1 MSASDGERREA
12 APFDVLAVLAPA
24 RRQLGLRRAASWAV
38 RGLLAGGIVALLV
51 LGAAHL
57 HLFPAALP
65 VAPGAVVAGLLVGL
79 AIGIRRW
86 PDRLQT
92 ARAVDQHFNLH
103 DRLTT
108 AFELRTSSLPLS
120 ELQRSDAG
128 RRLAGLKPRE
138 SARGQL
144 SSRESGAA
152 VVVLM
157 VLLALALVGLP
168 ATHGAV
174 QTSYADQQRVHQAA
188 QTGIPRIVRTVN
200 LGLGPVTRHDAA
212 MRNLNLALQH
222 LRHQLQHASNRAGAL
237 RAISATQQQLH
248 RIAASLHPIKPAAV
262 SQLNHA
268 LASRMSP
275 QQRAEAAGNS
285 QKALKAAASTLQ
297 RLARELAHM
306 SAAQRAALARSLA
319 KAASTTSDSTMRSTL
334 QQAASS
340 LAYQDPKTAAGALQE
355 AAAALDRSP
364 SAQAAQSAAN
374 SAAAGLESMKAG
386 VSDLSTQAGGSSA
399 SGNTA
404 SSQTPGSGQNGQ
416 GSGQGQGNGSGQGQ
430 GKGTGSGQGQGKGSG
445 SGQGQGRGTGTG
457 SGQGRGSGQGT
468 GRGQGSGNG
477 RGSSGS
483 GGAGGTGGHGIGG
496 GRGGSG
502 GQGSGHLSTRV
513 YIPGKF
519 GKGTHTIQ
527 NGGPS
532 GAPLRGSTVP
542 YRQVIGQYEQTAHTA
557 LDRASLPPSMQ
568 AYVRQYF
575 SSISR

>member
-1 MSASDGERREA
+1 MTSGGRERPEHT
-12 APFDVLAVLAPA
+12 PFDVLAVLAPA
-24 RRQLGLRRAASWAV
+24 RRQLGLRRVASWAV

-57 HLFPAALP
+57 HRFSVALLVAA
-65 VAPGAVVAGLLVGL
+65 GAVVLGLLVGL

-92 ARAVDQHFNLH
+92 ARTVDHHFNLH

-108 AFELRTSSLPLS
+108 ALELRTSDLPLA

-128 RRLAGLKPRE
+128 RRLVGLKARE
-138 SARGQL
+138 SARGQF
-144 SSRESGAA
+144 SRRESGAT

-157 VLLALALVGLP
+157 VLLAVALVGLP
-168 ATHGAV
+168 AARGAV
-174 QTSYADQQRVHQAA
+174 QTSYADQQRVHHAE
-188 QTGIPRIVRTVN
+188 QTGIPRIVRKVN
-200 LGLGPVTRHDAA
+200 LGLGPVTRHDVA

-222 LRHQLQHASNRAGAL
+222 LRRQLQHASNRAGAL

-248 RIAASLHPIKPAAV
+248 RIAASLHPVRPAAV
-262 SQLNHA
+262 SQLNRA
-268 LASRMSP
+268 LASRMSA
-275 QQRAEAAGNS
+275 QQRAEAAGSS

-297 RLARELAHM
+297 RLVRELAHM

-319 KAASTTSDSTMRSTL
+319 RAASTTSDSTMRSAL

-340 LAYQDPKTAAGALQE
+340 LGYQDPKTAASALQE

-364 SAQAAQSAAN
+364 SAHAAQSAVN
-374 SAAAGLESMKAG
+374 SAAAGLESMKGG
-386 VSDLSTQAGGSSA
+386 VSGLSTQAGGSTS
-399 SGNTA
+399 SGNATTR
-404 SSQTPGSGQNGQ
+404 QTPRSGQGQ
-416 GSGQGQGNGSGQGQ
+416 GSGQGK
-430 GKGTGSGQGQGKGSG
+430 GKGTGSGRGQGKGTG

-457 SGQGRGSGQGT
+457 SGQGT
-468 GRGQGSGNG
+468 GRGQGSGSG
-477 RGSSGS
+477 HGSSGS

-557 LDRASLPPSMQ
+557 LDRAALPPSMQ

-575 SSISR
+575 SSISH

>member
-1 MSASDGERREA
+1 MTSSGGERPEHT
-12 APFDVLAVLAPA
+12 PFDVLAVLAPA
-24 RRQLGLRRAASWAV
+24 RRQLGLRRATSWAV

-57 HLFPAALP
+57 YLFSAALLI
-65 VAPGAVVAGLLVGL
+65 AAGAAVAGLLVGL

-92 ARAVDQHFNLH
+92 ARAVDHHFNLH

-108 AFELRTSSLPLS
+108 ALELRTSALPLA

-138 SARGQL
+138 SARGQF
-144 SSRESGAA
+144 SGRESGAA

-168 ATHGAV
+168 AARGAV
-174 QTSYADQQRVHQAA
+174 QTSYADQQRVHHAA
-188 QTGIPRIVRTVN
+188 QTGIPRIVRKVN
-200 LGLGPVTRHDAA
+200 LGLGPVTRHDVA

-268 LASRMSP
+268 LASRMSA

-285 QKALKAAASTLQ
+285 QKALKAAANTLQ

-306 SAAQRAALARSLA
+306 STAQRAALARSLA
-319 KAASTTSDSTMRSTL
+319 RAASTTSDSTMRSAL

-364 SAQAAQSAAN
+364 SGQAAQSAAN
-374 SAAAGLESMKAG
+374 SAAAGLESMKGA
-386 VSDLSTQAGGSSA
+386 VSGLSSQAGGSTSSGSA
-399 SGNTA
+399 TT
-404 SSQTPGSGQNGQ
+404 SQTPGSGQGQ
-416 GSGQGQGNGSGQGQ
+416 GSGQGKGNGSGQGQ
-430 GKGTGSGQGQGKGSG
+430 SKGSGSGQGQGKGSG
-445 SGQGQGRGTGTG
+445 SGQGQGKG
-457 SGQGRGSGQGT
+457 SGAGQGT

-502 GQGSGHLSTRV
+502 GQGSGHLGTRV
-513 YIPGKF
+513 YVPGKF

-557 LDRASLPPSMQ
+557 LDRAALPPSMQ
-568 AYVRQYF
+568 TYVRQYF
-575 SSISR
+575 SSISH

>member
-1 MSASDGERREA
+1 MTSSGGERPEHT
-12 APFDVLAVLAPA
+12 PFDVLAVLAPA

-57 HLFPAALP
+57 YLFSAALLI
-65 VAPGAVVAGLLVGL
+65 AAGAVVAGLLVGL

-92 ARAVDQHFNLH
+92 ARAVDHHFNLH

-108 AFELRTSSLPLS
+108 ALELRTSALPLA

-138 SARGQL
+138 SARGQF
-144 SSRESGAA
+144 SGRESGAA

-168 ATHGAV
+168 AARGAV
-174 QTSYADQQRVHQAA
+174 QTSYADQQRVHHAT
-188 QTGIPRIVRTVN
+188 QTGIPRIVRKVN
-200 LGLGPVTRHDAA
+200 LGLGPVTRHDVA

-222 LRHQLQHASNRAGAL
+222 LRRQLQHASNRAGAL

-248 RIAASLHPIKPAAV
+248 RIAASLHPIRPAAV
-262 SQLNHA
+262 SQLNRA
-268 LASRMSP
+268 LASRMSA

-306 SAAQRAALARSLA
+306 SSAQRAALARSLA
-319 KAASTTSDSTMRSTL
+319 KAASTTSDSTLRSAL

-340 LAYQDPKTAAGALQE
+340 LAYQDPKTAAGALQA

-364 SAQAAQSAAN
+364 TAQAAQSAAN
-374 SAAAGLESMKAG
+374 SAAAGLESMKGG
-386 VSDLSTQAGGSSA
+386 VSGLSTQAGGSAS
-399 SGNTA
+399 SGNAT
-404 SSQTPGSGQNGQ
+404 TGSGQGQ
-416 GSGQGQGNGSGQGQ
+416 GSGQGKGNGSGQGR
-430 GKGTGSGQGQGKGSG
+430 GKGSGAGQGQGKGSG
-445 SGQGQGRGTGTG
+445 SGQGQGRGTGT
-457 SGQGRGSGQGT
+457 GSGQGT

-519 GKGTHTIQ
+519 GKGAHTIQ

-557 LDRASLPPSMQ
+557 LDRAALPPSMQ
-568 AYVRQYF
+568 TYVRQYF
-575 SSISR
+575 SSISH

>member
-1 MSASDGERREA
+1 MTSSGEARPEHT
-12 APFDVLAVLAPA
+12 PFDVLAVLAPA
-24 RRQLGLRRAASWAV
+24 RRQLGLRRVASWAV

-51 LGAAHL
+51 LSAAHL
-57 HLFPAALP
+57 HPFPAALA
-65 VAPGAVVAGLLVGL
+65 VAAGAVVAGLLVGL

-92 ARAVDQHFNLH
+92 ARAVDHHFNLH

-108 AFELRTSSLPLS
+108 ALELRTSALPLS

-138 SARGQL
+138 SARGQF
-144 SSRESGAA
+144 SGRESGAA

-168 ATHGAV
+168 AARGAV
-174 QTSYADQQRVHQAA
+174 QTSYADQQRVHHAT
-188 QTGIPRIVRTVN
+188 QTGIPRIVRKVN
-200 LGLGPVTRHDAA
+200 LGLGPVTRHDVA

-222 LRHQLQHASNRAGAL
+222 LRRQLQHASNRAGAL

-248 RIAASLHPIKPAAV
+248 RIAASLHPIRPAAV

-268 LASRMSP
+268 LASRMSA

-306 SAAQRAALARSLA
+306 SSAQRAALARSLA
-319 KAASTTSDSTMRSTL
+319 KAASTTSDSTLRSAL

-340 LAYQDPKTAAGALQE
+340 LAYQDPKTAAGALQA

-364 SAQAAQSAAN
+364 TAQAAQSAAN
-374 SAAAGLESMKAG
+374 SAAAGLESMKGG
-386 VSDLSTQAGGSSA
+386 VSGLSTQAGGSAS
-399 SGNTA
+399 SGNAT
-404 SSQTPGSGQNGQ
+404 TGSGQGQ
-416 GSGQGQGNGSGQGQ
+416 GSGQGKGNGSGHGR
-430 GKGTGSGQGQGKGSG
+430 GKGSGSGQGQGKGSG
-445 SGQGQGRGTGTG
+445 SGQGQGRGTGT
-457 SGQGRGSGQGT
+457 GSGQGT

-557 LDRASLPPSMQ
+557 LDRAALPPSMQ
-568 AYVRQYF
+568 TYVRQYF
-575 SSISR
+575 SSISH

>member
-1 MSASDGERREA
+1 MTSSGGERPEHT
-12 APFDVLAVLAPA
+12 PFDVLAVLAPA
-24 RRQLGLRRAASWAV
+24 RRQLGLRRATSWAV

-57 HLFPAALP
+57 YLFSAALLI
-65 VAPGAVVAGLLVGL
+65 AAGAAVAGLLVGL

-92 ARAVDQHFNLH
+92 ARAVDHHFNLH

-108 AFELRTSSLPLS
+108 ALELRTSALPLA

-138 SARGQL
+138 SARGQF
-144 SSRESGAA
+144 SGRESGAA

-168 ATHGAV
+168 AARGAV
-174 QTSYADQQRVHQAA
+174 QTSYADQQRVHHAA
-188 QTGIPRIVRTVN
+188 QTGIPRIVRKVN
-200 LGLGPVTRHDAA
+200 LGLGPVTRHDVA

-268 LASRMSP
+268 LASRMSA

-285 QKALKAAASTLQ
+285 QKALKAAANTLQ

-306 SAAQRAALARSLA
+306 STAQRAALARSLA
-319 KAASTTSDSTMRSTL
+319 RAASTTSDSTMRSAL

-364 SAQAAQSAAN
+364 SGQAAQSAAN
-374 SAAAGLESMKAG
+374 SAAAGLESMKGA
-386 VSDLSTQAGGSSA
+386 VSGLSSQAGGSTSSGSA
-399 SGNTA
+399 TT
-404 SSQTPGSGQNGQ
+404 SQTPGSGQGQ
-416 GSGQGQGNGSGQGQ
+416 GSGQGKGNGSGQGQ
-430 GKGTGSGQGQGKGSG
+430 SKGSGSGQGQGKGSG
-445 SGQGQGRGTGTG
+445 A
-457 SGQGRGSGQGT
+457 GQGT

-502 GQGSGHLSTRV
+502 GQGSGHLGTRV
-513 YIPGKF
+513 YVPGKF

-557 LDRASLPPSMQ
+557 LDRAALPPSMQ
-568 AYVRQYF
+568 TYVRQYF
-575 SSISR
+575 SSISH

>member
-1 MSASDGERREA
+1 VSSNGREPQESAT
-12 APFDVLAVLAPA
+12 FDVLAVLAPA
-24 RRQLGLRRAASWAV
+24 RRQLGLRRVASWAV
-38 RGLLAGGIVALLV
+38 RGLLAGGIVALVV

-57 HLFPAALP
+57 RLFSAALP
-65 VAPGAVVAGLLVGL
+65 VAIGALVAGLLVGL

-92 ARAVDQHFNLH
+92 ARAVDHHFNLH

-108 AFELRTSSLPLS
+108 ALELRTSDLPLS
-120 ELQRSDAG
+120 ELQRGDAG

-144 SSRESGAA
+144 SKRESGAA
-152 VVVLM
+152 MVVLI

-168 ATHGAV
+168 AARGSV
-174 QTSYADQQRVHQAA
+174 QTSYADQQRVHHAV
-188 QTGIPRIVRTVN
+188 QTGIPRIVRQVN
-200 LGLGPVTRHDAA
+200 LGLGPVTRHDVA

-248 RIAASLHPIKPAAV
+248 RIAASLHPIRPAAV

-268 LASRMSP
+268 LASRMSA

-285 QKALKAAASTLQ
+285 QKALKAAANTLQ

-306 SAAQRAALARSLA
+306 PAAQRAALARSLA
-319 KAASTTSDSTMRSTL
+319 KAASTTSDSTMRSAL

-374 SAAAGLESMKAG
+374 SAAAGLESMKGG
-386 VSDLSTQAGGSSA
+386 VSGLSTQAGGSSA
-399 SGNTA
+399 SGNAAT
-404 SSQTPGSGQNGQ
+404 SQTPGSGQNGQ
-416 GSGQGQGNGSGQGQ
+416 GSGQGQGSGSGQGKGNGSGQGQ
-430 GKGTGSGQGQGKGSG
+430 GNGSG
-445 SGQGQGRGTGTG
+445 SGQGQGRRTGTG

-502 GQGSGHLSTRV
+502 GQGSGHLGTRV

-557 LDRASLPPSMQ
+557 LDRASLSPSMQ
-568 AYVRQYF
+568 SYVRQYF

>member
-1 MSASDGERREA
+1 MTSSGEARPEHT
-12 APFDVLAVLAPA
+12 PFDVLAVLAPA
-24 RRQLGLRRAASWAV
+24 RRQLGLRRVASWAV

-51 LGAAHL
+51 LSAAHL
-57 HLFPAALP
+57 HLFPAALA
-65 VAPGAVVAGLLVGL
+65 VAAGAVVAGLLVGL

-92 ARAVDQHFNLH
+92 ARAVDHHFNLH

-108 AFELRTSSLPLS
+108 ALELRTSALPLS

-138 SARGQL
+138 SARGQF
-144 SSRESGAA
+144 SGRESGAA

-168 ATHGAV
+168 AARGAV
-174 QTSYADQQRVHQAA
+174 QTSYADQQRVHHAT
-188 QTGIPRIVRTVN
+188 QTGIPRIVRKVN
-200 LGLGPVTRHDAA
+200 LGLGPVTRHDVA

-222 LRHQLQHASNRAGAL
+222 LRRQLQHASNRAGAL

-248 RIAASLHPIKPAAV
+248 RIAASLHPIRPAAV

-268 LASRMSP
+268 LASRMSA

-306 SAAQRAALARSLA
+306 SSAQRAALARSLA
-319 KAASTTSDSTMRSTL
+319 KAASTTSDSTLRSAL

-340 LAYQDPKTAAGALQE
+340 LAYQDPKTAAGALQA

-364 SAQAAQSAAN
+364 TAQAAQSAAN
-374 SAAAGLESMKAG
+374 SAAAGLESMKGG
-386 VSDLSTQAGGSSA
+386 VSGLSTQAGGSAS
-399 SGNTA
+399 SGNAT
-404 SSQTPGSGQNGQ
+404 TGSGQGQ
-416 GSGQGQGNGSGQGQ
+416 GSGQGKGNGSGHGR
-430 GKGTGSGQGQGKGSG
+430 GKGSGSGQGQGKGSG
-445 SGQGQGRGTGTG
+445 SGQGQGRGTGT
-457 SGQGRGSGQGT
+457 GSGQGT

-557 LDRASLPPSMQ
+557 LDRAALPPSMQ
-568 AYVRQYF
+568 TYVRQYF
-575 SSISR
+575 SSISH

>member
-1 MSASDGERREA
+1 MTSSDRDRPEHT
-12 APFDVLAVLAPA
+12 PFDVLAVLAPV
-24 RRQLGLRRAASWAV
+24 RRQLGLRRVASWAV
-38 RGLLAGGIVALLV
+38 RGLLTGGIVALLV

-57 HLFPAALP
+57 HRFSAAL
-65 VAPGAVVAGLLVGL
+65 VIAAGALVAGLLVGL
-79 AIGIRRW
+79 AIGIRHW
-86 PDRLQT
+86 PNRLET
-92 ARAVDQHFNLH
+92 ARVVDHHFNLH

-108 AFELRTSSLPLS
+108 ALELRTSELPLA

-128 RRLAGLKPRE
+128 RRLVGLKPRE
-138 SARGQL
+138 SARGQF
-144 SSRESGAA
+144 SGRESGAA
-152 VVVLM
+152 AVVLM
-157 VLLALALVGLP
+157 VLVGLALVGLP
-168 ATHGAV
+168 ASRGAI
-174 QTSYADQQRVHQAA
+174 QTSYADQQRVHHAA
-188 QTGIPRIVRTVN
+188 QTGIPQIVRKVN

-222 LRHQLQHASNRAGAL
+222 LRRQLQHASNRAGAL

-248 RIAASLHPIKPAAV
+248 RIAASLHPIRPAAV
-262 SQLNHA
+262 SQLNRA
-268 LASRMSP
+268 LTSRMSA

-297 RLARELAHM
+297 RLARKIAHM

-319 KAASTTSDSTMRSTL
+319 RAASTTSDSTMRSAL

-374 SAAAGLESMKAG
+374 SAAAGLESMKGG
-386 VSDLSTQAGGSSA
+386 VSGLSTQAGGNAS
-399 SGNTA
+399 SGNAMT
-404 SSQTPGSGQNGQ
+404 SQTPGSGQGQ
-416 GSGQGQGNGSGQGQ
+416 GSGQGKGNGFGQGPGK
-430 GKGTGSGQGQGKGSG
+430 GKGTGSGRGQGKGSG
-445 SGQGQGRGTGTG
+445 SGQGQGRGIGTG
-457 SGQGRGSGQGT
+457 SGKGT

-477 RGSSGS
+477 RRSSGS

-502 GQGSGHLSTRV
+502 GQGSGHLGTRV
-513 YIPGKF
+513 YVPGKF

-557 LDRASLPPSMQ
+557 LDRAALPPSMQ
-568 AYVRQYF
+568 TYVRQYF
-575 SSISR
+575 SSISH

>member
-1 MSASDGERREA
+1 MTSSGGERPEHT
-12 APFDVLAVLAPA
+12 PFDVLAVLAPA
-24 RRQLGLRRAASWAV
+24 RRQLGLRRVTSWAV

-57 HLFPAALP
+57 YLFSAALLI
-65 VAPGAVVAGLLVGL
+65 AAGAVVAGLLVGL

-92 ARAVDQHFNLH
+92 ARAVDHHFNLH

-108 AFELRTSSLPLS
+108 ALELRTSALPLA

-138 SARGQL
+138 SARGQF
-144 SSRESGAA
+144 SGRESGAA

-168 ATHGAV
+168 AARGAV
-174 QTSYADQQRVHQAA
+174 QTSYADQQRVHHAA
-188 QTGIPRIVRTVN
+188 QTGIPRIVRKVN
-200 LGLGPVTRHDAA
+200 LGLGPVTRHDVA

-268 LASRMSP
+268 LASRMSA

-285 QKALKAAASTLQ
+285 QKALKAAANTLQ

-306 SAAQRAALARSLA
+306 STAQRAALARSLA
-319 KAASTTSDSTMRSTL
+319 RAASTTSDSTMRSAL

-364 SAQAAQSAAN
+364 SGQAAQSAAN
-374 SAAAGLESMKAG
+374 SAAAGLESMKGA
-386 VSDLSTQAGGSSA
+386 VSGLSSQAGGSTSSGSA
-399 SGNTA
+399 TT
-404 SSQTPGSGQNGQ
+404 SQTPGSGQGQ
-416 GSGQGQGNGSGQGQ
+416 GSGQGKGNGSGQGQ
-430 GKGTGSGQGQGKGSG
+430 SKGSGSGQGQGKGSG
-445 SGQGQGRGTGTG
+445 SGQGQGKG
-457 SGQGRGSGQGT
+457 SGAGQGT

-502 GQGSGHLSTRV
+502 GQGSGHLGTRV
-513 YIPGKF
+513 YVPGKF

-557 LDRASLPPSMQ
+557 LDRAALPPSMQ
-568 AYVRQYF
+568 TYVRQYF
-575 SSISR
+575 SSISH

>member
-1 MSASDGERREA
+1 MTSSGRERPEHT
-12 APFDVLAVLAPA
+12 PFDVLAVLAPA
-24 RRQLGLRRAASWAV
+24 RRQLGLRRVASWAV

-57 HLFPAALP
+57 HRFSAALLI
-65 VAPGAVVAGLLVGL
+65 AAGAVVAGLLVGL

-92 ARAVDQHFNLH
+92 ARAVDHHFNLH

-108 AFELRTSSLPLS
+108 ALELRTSSLPLS

-144 SSRESGAA
+144 SGRESGAA
-152 VVVLM
+152 AVVLT

-168 ATHGAV
+168 AARGAV
-174 QTSYADQQRVHQAA
+174 QTSYADQQRVHHAT
-188 QTGIPRIVRTVN
+188 QTGIPRIVRKVN

-262 SQLNHA
+262 SQLNRA
-268 LASRMSP
+268 LASRMSA

-319 KAASTTSDSTMRSTL
+319 KAASTTSDSTLRSAL

-340 LAYQDPKTAAGALQE
+340 LGYQDPKTAASALQE

-364 SAQAAQSAAN
+364 SAHAAQSAVN
-374 SAAAGLESMKAG
+374 SAAAGLESMKGA
-386 VSDLSTQAGGSSA
+386 VSGLSSQAGGSTSSGSA
-399 SGNTA
+399 TT
-404 SSQTPGSGQNGQ
+404 SQTPGSGQGQ
-416 GSGQGQGNGSGQGQ
+416 GSGQGKGNGSGR
-430 GKGTGSGQGQGKGSG
+430 GKGSGAGQGQGKGSG
-445 SGQGQGRGTGTG
+445 SGQGQGRGTGT
-457 SGQGRGSGQGT
+457 GSGQGT

-557 LDRASLPPSMQ
+557 LDRAALPPSMQ
-568 AYVRQYF
+568 TYVRQYF
-575 SSISR
+575 SSISH

>member
-1 MSASDGERREA
+1 MTSSGGERPEHT
-12 APFDVLAVLAPA
+12 PFDVLAVLAPA
-24 RRQLGLRRAASWAV
+24 RRQLGLRRVTSWAV

-57 HLFPAALP
+57 YLFSAALLI
-65 VAPGAVVAGLLVGL
+65 AAGAAVAGLLVGL

-92 ARAVDQHFNLH
+92 ARAVDHHFNLH

-108 AFELRTSSLPLS
+108 ALELRTSALPLA

-138 SARGQL
+138 SARGQF
-144 SSRESGAA
+144 SGRESGAA

-168 ATHGAV
+168 AARGAV
-174 QTSYADQQRVHQAA
+174 QTSYADQQRVHHAA
-188 QTGIPRIVRTVN
+188 QTGIPRIVRKVN
-200 LGLGPVTRHDAA
+200 LGLGPVTRHDVA

-268 LASRMSP
+268 LASRMSA

-285 QKALKAAASTLQ
+285 QKALKAAANTLQ

-306 SAAQRAALARSLA
+306 STAQRAALARSLA
-319 KAASTTSDSTMRSTL
+319 RAASTTSDSTMRSAL

-364 SAQAAQSAAN
+364 SGQAAQSAAN
-374 SAAAGLESMKAG
+374 SAAAGLESMKGA
-386 VSDLSTQAGGSSA
+386 VSGLSSQAGGSTSSGSA
-399 SGNTA
+399 TT
-404 SSQTPGSGQNGQ
+404 SQTPGSGQGQ
-416 GSGQGQGNGSGQGQ
+416 GSGQGKGNGSGQGQ
-430 GKGTGSGQGQGKGSG
+430 SKGSGSGQGQGKGSG
-445 SGQGQGRGTGTG
+445 SGQGQGKG
-457 SGQGRGSGQGT
+457 SGAGQGT

-502 GQGSGHLSTRV
+502 GQGSGHLGTRV
-513 YIPGKF
+513 YVPGKF

-557 LDRASLPPSMQ
+557 LDRAALPPSMQ
-568 AYVRQYF
+568 TYVRQYF
-575 SSISR
+575 SSISH

>member
-1 MSASDGERREA
+1 MSSNGEEGRESV
-12 APFDVLAVLAPA
+12 PFDVLVVLAPA
-24 RRQLGLRRAASWAV
+24 RRQLGLRRTASWAL
-38 RGLLAGGIVALLV
+38 RGLLAGGIVALFV

-57 HLFPAALP
+57 HVFSAAML
-65 VAPGAVVAGLLVGL
+65 VAAGALVAGLLVGL

-92 ARAVDQHFNLH
+92 ARAVDHHFDLH

-108 AFELRTSSLPLS
+108 ALELRTSDLPLA
-120 ELQRSDAG
+120 ELQRIDAG
-128 RRLAGLKPRE
+128 RRLVGLKPRE
-138 SARGQL
+138 SARGQF
-144 SSRESGAA
+144 SRRESGAA
-152 VVVLM
+152 ALVLIL
-157 VLLALALVGLP
+157 VLALTLVGLP
-168 ATHGAV
+168 AARGTV
-174 QTSYADQQRVHQAA
+174 QTSYADQQRVHHAL
-188 QTGIPRIVRTVN
+188 QTGIPQIVRKVN
-200 LGLGPVTRHDAA
+200 LGLGPVTRHDIA

-222 LRHQLQHASNRAGAL
+222 LRRQLLHASNRATAL
-237 RAISATQQQLH
+237 RAISATQQQLR

-262 SQLNHA
+262 SQLNRA
-268 LASRMSP
+268 LASRMNA
-275 QQRAEAAGNS
+275 QQRAEASGNS
-285 QKALKAAASTLQ
+285 QKALNAAANTLR
-297 RLARELAHM
+297 RLAKQLAHM

-319 KAASTTSDSTMRSTL
+319 KAAGSTSDSTMRNAL

-364 SAQAAQSAAN
+364 SAEAALSRAN
-374 SAAAGLESMKAG
+374 AAAAGLESMKGG
-386 VSDLSTQAGGSSA
+386 VSGLSTEAGGSSS
-399 SGNTA
+399 SGNAPT
-404 SSQTPGSGQNGQ
+404 SQGS
-416 GSGQGQGNGSGQGQ
+416 GSGQGKGNGSGQGQ
-430 GKGTGSGQGQGKGSG
+430 GKGNGSGQGQGKGNG
-445 SGQGQGRGTGTG
+445 SGQGQGKGNG
-457 SGQGRGSGQGT
+457 SGQGQGHGTGTAQGT

-477 RGSSGS
+477 RGSGGS

-502 GQGSGHLSTRV
+502 GRGSGHLGTRV

>member
-1 MSASDGERREA
+1 MSSSGRERPEHTA
-12 APFDVLAVLAPA
+12 FDVLAVLAPA
-24 RRQLGLRRAASWAV
+24 RRQLGLRRVASWAV
-38 RGLLAGGIVALLV
+38 RGLLAGGIVALFV

-57 HLFPAALP
+57 HRFSAAL
-65 VAPGAVVAGLLVGL
+65 VIAAGALVAGLLVGL

-92 ARAVDQHFNLH
+92 ARTVDHHFNLH

-108 AFELRTSSLPLS
+108 ALELRASALPLA

-138 SARGQL
+138 SARGQF
-144 SSRESGAA
+144 SRRESGAA
-152 VVVLM
+152 AVVLM
-157 VLLALALVGLP
+157 VLVGLALVGLP
-168 ATHGAV
+168 AARGAV
-174 QTSYADQQRVHQAA
+174 QTSYADQQRVQHAA
-188 QTGIPRIVRTVN
+188 QTGIPRIVRKVN
-200 LGLGPVTRHDAA
+200 LGLGPVTRHDVA

-222 LRHQLQHASNRAGAL
+222 LRRQLQHASNRAGAL

-248 RIAASLHPIKPAAV
+248 RIAASLHPIRPAAV
-262 SQLNHA
+262 SQLNRA
-268 LASRMSP
+268 LASRMSA

-285 QKALKAAASTLQ
+285 QRALKAAASTLQ

-319 KAASTTSDSTMRSTL
+319 RAASTTSDSTMRSSL

-340 LAYQDPKTAAGALQE
+340 LGYQDPKTAASALQE

-364 SAQAAQSAAN
+364 SAHAAQSAVN
-374 SAAAGLESMKAG
+374 SAAAGLESMKGG
-386 VSDLSTQAGGSSA
+386 VSGLSTQAGSSTS
-399 SGNTA
+399 SGTA
-404 SSQTPGSGQNGQ
+404 TTSQTPGSGRGQ
-416 GSGQGQGNGSGQGQ
+416 VSGQGKGNGSGQGQ
-430 GKGTGSGQGQGKGSG
+430 GKGTGSGRGQGKGSG

-457 SGQGRGSGQGT
+457 SGQGA
-468 GRGQGSGNG
+468 GRGQSSGNG

-502 GQGSGHLSTRV
+502 GQGSGHLGTRV

-527 NGGPS
+527 NGGPN

-542 YRQVIGQYEQTAHTA
+542 YRQVIGQYAQTAHTA

-568 AYVRQYF
+568 TYVRQYF
-575 SSISR
+575 SSISH

>member
-1 MSASDGERREA
+1 MTLSGRERPEHT
-12 APFDVLAVLAPA
+12 PFDVLAIVAPA
-24 RRQLGLRRAASWAV
+24 RRQLGLRRVASWAV

-57 HLFPAALP
+57 YLFSAALLI
-65 VAPGAVVAGLLVGL
+65 AAGAVVAGLLVGL

-92 ARAVDQHFNLH
+92 ARAVDHHFNLH

-108 AFELRTSSLPLS
+108 ALELRTSALPLA

-138 SARGQL
+138 SARGQF
-144 SSRESGAA
+144 SGRESGAA

-168 ATHGAV
+168 AARGAV
-174 QTSYADQQRVHQAA
+174 QTSYADQQRVHHAT
-188 QTGIPRIVRTVN
+188 QTGIPRIVRKVN
-200 LGLGPVTRHDAA
+200 LGLGPVTRQDIA

-222 LRHQLQHASNRAGAL
+222 LRRQLQHASNRAGAL

-248 RIAASLHPIKPAAV
+248 RIAASLHPIRPAAV
-262 SQLNHA
+262 SQLNRA
-268 LASRMSP
+268 LASRMSA

-319 KAASTTSDSTMRSTL
+319 RAASTTSDSTMRSAL

-340 LAYQDPKTAAGALQE
+340 LGYQDPKTAASALQE

-364 SAQAAQSAAN
+364 SARAAQSAAN
-374 SAAAGLESMKAG
+374 SAAAGLESMKSGVAG
-386 VSDLSTQAGGSSA
+386 LTSQTGGSAS
-399 SGNTA
+399 SGNAAT
-404 SSQTPGSGQNGQ
+404 SQTP

-430 GKGTGSGQGQGKGSG
+430 GKGSGSGQGQGKGSG
-445 SGQGQGRGTGTG
+445 AGQGQGKG
-457 SGQGRGSGQGT
+457 SGAGQGT

-502 GQGSGHLSTRV
+502 GQGSGHLGTRV

-568 AYVRQYF
+568 TYVRQYF